1 MGLTSKAMGKN
12 IFKNFYKDNESDI
25 VVALLGNPNVGKST
39 IFNNMTGMNEHTGN
53 WTGKTVEYASS
64 KYTYNEEDFVLVD
77 LPGTYSLIPTSKEEE
92 VTRDFIA
99 FNNPLV
105 TVVVVD
111 ACSLERNLSLLI
123 QAREISNNVIL
134 CINLMDEAKK
144 KKIEIDLDIL
154 EKELNVPIVT
164 TSIDNKNG
172 IEKLKNKIYKCA
184 FENNDI
190 VPLNVSDNIRDY
202 VNNIDEYLKTVINY
216 KNTKWLSLMLLC
228 DDSIKESIH
237 TYLNYDVE
245 CDKYLVDLI
254 KKAKENV
261 IDISKTI
268 AKKYFLEATRI
279 FIKSVTLIKRANTKK
294 KEKMKNFLK
303 FKKTG
308 MLVMILLFSL
318 IFFITI
324 KGANLPSELLSKFL
338 FGVEKYMKFILRL
351 LSIPPIIINA
361 LIDGVYKTLAWVIS
375 VMLPPMAIFFPLF
388 ALLEDSGYLPRI
400 SFNMDKLF
408 QKCGTSGKQSLTM
421 CMGCGCNAC
430 GVMGARIISNK
441 KERLIAILT
450 NVFMPCNGRFPTLIT
465 LIIIFITSNSI
476 FSSLTLMVLIIISVF
491 TTLLISKIL
500 SKLLNNKDKQT
511 FILELPPYRK
521 PSIIKTIIRSFL
533 DKTLAVLKRAIII
546 SIPMGLL
553 IWVLSNTYINDIAI
567 IKILSQFLDP
577 FAKIFGLDGVI
588 LLSFI
593 LGFPAN
599 EIVLPIAIMIYQGN
613 SSLTSL
619 DINSLNFLLIE
630 NGWNYITA
638 ICTMIFCLMHFPCG
652 TTVLTIKK
660 ETGSVWYTLLSI
672 VIPTLVG
679 LILCFLIK
687 TILLLII

>member
-1 MGLTSKAMGKN
+1 
-12 IFKNFYKDNESDI
+12 
-25 VVALLGNPNVGKST
+25 
-39 IFNNMTGMNEHTGN
+39 
-53 WTGKTVEYASS
+53 
-64 KYTYNEEDFVLVD
+64 
-77 LPGTYSLIPTSKEEE
+77 
-92 VTRDFIA
+92 
-99 FNNPLV
+99 
-105 TVVVVD
+105 
-111 ACSLERNLSLLI
+111 
-123 QAREISNNVIL
+123 
-134 CINLMDEAKK
+134 
-144 KKIEIDLDIL
+144 
-154 EKELNVPIVT
+154 
-164 TSIDNKNG
+164 
-172 IEKLKNKIYKCA
+172 
-184 FENNDI
+184 
-190 VPLNVSDNIRDY
+190 
-202 VNNIDEYLKTVINY
+202 
-216 KNTKWLSLMLLC
+216 
-228 DDSIKESIH
+228 
-237 TYLNYDVE
+237 
-245 CDKYLVDLI
+245 
-254 KKAKENV
+254 
-261 IDISKTI
+261 
-268 AKKYFLEATRI
+268 
-279 FIKSVTLIKRANTKK
+279 
-294 KEKMKNFLK
+294 
-303 FKKTG
+303 
-308 MLVMILLFSL
+308 
-318 IFFITI
+318 
-324 KGANLPSELLSKFL
+324 
-338 FGVEKYMKFILRL
+338 
-351 LSIPPIIINA
+351 
-361 LIDGVYKTLAWVIS
+361 
-375 VMLPPMAIFFPLF
+375 MLPPMAIFFPLF

-400 SFNMDKLF
+400 SFNLDKLF

-521 PSIIKTIIRSFL
+521 PTIIKTIIRSFL

-638 ICTMIFCLMHFPCG
+638 ICTMVFCLMHFPCG

>member
-1 MGLTSKAMGKN
+1 
-12 IFKNFYKDNESDI
+12 
-25 VVALLGNPNVGKST
+25 
-39 IFNNMTGMNEHTGN
+39 
-53 WTGKTVEYASS
+53 
-64 KYTYNEEDFVLVD
+64 
-77 LPGTYSLIPTSKEEE
+77 
-92 VTRDFIA
+92 
-99 FNNPLV
+99 
-105 TVVVVD
+105 
-111 ACSLERNLSLLI
+111 
-123 QAREISNNVIL
+123 
-134 CINLMDEAKK
+134 
-144 KKIEIDLDIL
+144 
-154 EKELNVPIVT
+154 
-164 TSIDNKNG
+164 
-172 IEKLKNKIYKCA
+172 
-184 FENNDI
+184 
-190 VPLNVSDNIRDY
+190 
-202 VNNIDEYLKTVINY
+202 
-216 KNTKWLSLMLLC
+216 
-228 DDSIKESIH
+228 
-237 TYLNYDVE
+237 
-245 CDKYLVDLI
+245 
-254 KKAKENV
+254 
-261 IDISKTI
+261 
-268 AKKYFLEATRI
+268 
-279 FIKSVTLIKRANTKK
+279 
-294 KEKMKNFLK
+294 
-303 FKKTG
+303 
-308 MLVMILLFSL
+308 
-318 IFFITI
+318 
-324 KGANLPSELLSKFL
+324 
-338 FGVEKYMKFILRL
+338 
-351 LSIPPIIINA
+351 
-361 LIDGVYKTLAWVIS
+361 
-375 VMLPPMAIFFPLF
+375 
-388 ALLEDSGYLPRI
+388 
-400 SFNMDKLF
+400 
-408 QKCGTSGKQSLTM
+408 
-421 CMGCGCNAC
+421 
-430 GVMGARIISNK
+430 
-441 KERLIAILT
+441 
-450 NVFMPCNGRFPTLIT
+450 MPCNGRFPTLIT

-660 ETGSVWYTLLSI
+660 ETGSVWYTLLSV

>member
-1 MGLTSKAMGKN
+1 MGLTSNAMGIKVF
-12 IFKNFYKDNESDI
+12 INFYKDNDSDI

-64 KYTYNEEDFVLVD
+64 KYTYNEEDFILVD

-111 ACSLERNLSLLI
+111 ACSLERNLSLLL

-172 IEKLKNKIYKCA
+172 IEKLKNRIYKCA

-190 VPLNVSDNIRDY
+190 VSLNVPKDISNYVINI
-202 VNNIDEYLKTVINY
+202 NEYLKTVINY

-228 DDSIKESIH
+228 DDNIKESIYI
-237 TYLNYDVE
+237 YLDYDVN
-245 CDKYLVDLI
+245 CDKYLKDLI
-254 KKAKENV
+254 KNAKDN
-261 IDISKTI
+261 ISDISKNIT
-268 AKKYFLEATRI
+268 KRYFLEATRI
-279 FIKSVTLIKRANTKK
+279 FIKSVTFIELDYTKK
-294 KEKMKNFLK
+294 DEKIDKFLTS
-303 FKKTG
+303 KKTG

-324 KGANLPSELLSKFL
+324 KGANVPSVLLSKLL
-338 FGVEKYMKFILRL
+338 FGLEKYIKSILRF
-351 LSIPPIIINA
+351 LSIPPHIINA
-361 LIDGVYKTLAWVIS
+361 LTDGAYKTLAWVIS

-400 SFNMDKLF
+400 AFNMDKLF
-408 QKCGTSGKQSLTM
+408 QKCSTSGKQSLTM

-465 LIIIFITSNSI
+465 LITIFITSNALLSTLSLI
-476 FSSLTLMVLIIISVF
+476 FLIIISVF
-491 TTLLISKIL
+491 ITLLISKIL
-500 SKLLNNKDKQT
+500 SKLLKDKNNQK
-511 FILELPPYRK
+511 FILELPTYKK
-521 PSIIKTIIRSFL
+521 PLIIKTIIRSFL

-546 SIPMGLL
+546 SIPTGLL
-553 IWVLSNTYINDIAI
+553 IWVLSNTYINEIAI
-567 IKILSQFLDP
+567 IKILSQSLDP
-577 FAKIFGLDGVI
+577 FAKIFGLDGSI

-599 EIVLPIAIMIYQGN
+599 EIVIPIAIMIYQGN
-613 SSLTSL
+613 SSLTSIN
-619 DINSLNFLLIE
+619 INSLNFLLKE

-652 TTVLTIKK
+652 TTILTIKK
-660 ETGSVWYTLLSI
+660 ETKSVWYTLLSI

-679 LILCFLIK
+679 LISCFLIK